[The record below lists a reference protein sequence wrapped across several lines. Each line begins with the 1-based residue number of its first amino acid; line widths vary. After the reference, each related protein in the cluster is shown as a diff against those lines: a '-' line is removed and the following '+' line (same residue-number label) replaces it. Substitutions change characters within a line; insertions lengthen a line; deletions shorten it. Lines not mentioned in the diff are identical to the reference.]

1 MKIYN
6 VTEYGVT
13 ANAEYLQTDALQA
26 IFDLCR
32 DGGGKIIFP
41 AGTYRTA
48 GLYMHSDTTV
58 YLESGAVIEGSDNCE
73 DYRVFPFPE
82 GVEDY
87 SDMLLLLQYYGKPW
101 DEYRRSIISAYGEHN
116 LSIIGEEGSVIDG
129 VHCFDPNCE
138 EGYRGPHM
146 IYFTNCDNITLHGYT
161 ARYAGNFMH
170 QLDKCNHTTMTNV
183 TCIGGSDGIHLHYC
197 DDTLIDGCVFH
208 TGDDCIAGIYVT
220 NLRVRRCE
228 LNTSCDVFR
237 IGGVHTLVEDCHIHG
252 PGIWPHRKTIVRG
265 KNDELPQNEGRHNTI
280 CVMIYFASINN
291 PDPEPSHDI
300 VFKNCKIEGVD
311 TFLHYIHKDL
321 LSAGT
326 YLKEVRLENV
336 TFRGLNAPC
345 PTLAPE
351 EDPLHVYLKNVSV
364 DFRENAANPAGLFDG
379 KDPGT
384 HIHTET
390 L

>member
-1 MKIYN
+1 
-6 VTEYGVT
+6 
-13 ANAEYLQTDALQA
+13 
-26 IFDLCR
+26 
-32 DGGGKIIFP
+32 
-41 AGTYRTA
+41 
-48 GLYMHSDTTV
+48 
-58 YLESGAVIEGSDNCE
+58 
-73 DYRVFPFPE
+73 
-82 GVEDY
+82 
-87 SDMLLLLQYYGKPW
+87 
-101 DEYRRSIISAYGEHN
+101 
-116 LSIIGEEGSVIDG
+116 
-129 VHCFDPNCE
+129 
-138 EGYRGPHM
+138 M

-170 QLDKCNHTTMTNV
+170 QLDKCSHITMTNV

-197 DDTLIDGCVFH
+197 DDTLIDGCIFH

-237 IGGVHTLVEDCHIHG
+237 IGGVHILVEDCHIHG
-252 PGIWPHRKTIVRG
+252 PGIWPHRKTVVRG

-351 EDPLHVYLKNVSV
+351 DDPLHVYLKNVSV